1 MKKDIN
7 LIIHHY
13 LHCALWT
20 EEMDSSFDIEDIH
33 SDSIVNALADCN
45 KFVEKAGSL
54 LDELTEEQIGHD
66 FWLSRNGHGAG
77 FFDRG
82 LGEIGD
88 KLQELARSF
97 KEKNVFPPEFA
108 GDKIVIE

>member
-1 MKKDIN
+1 MKAKNIAD
-7 LIIHHY
+7 IIHHY
-13 LHCALWT
+13 LHAALWT
-20 EEMDSSFDIEDIH
+20 EELESYDLKQIH
-33 SDSIVNALADCN
+33 ATSVTQALADCN
-45 KFVEKAGSL
+45 SFVEKAGSL

-88 KLQELARSF
+88 KLQEIAGGFVSL
-97 KEKNVFPPEFA
+97 NVFAPEFE
-108 GDKIVIE
+108 GDKIIIE